1 MTGRGLHFAS
11 AAAAA
16 AADLFLLLV
25 LSAAPGMASASQD
38 RVLPEEVLETFAG
51 FVAFGDESEGDV
63 EVLLESQQ
71 EDSEDDGLE
80 LDDIELVDQL
90 AASDSEL
97 EGTAQ
102 QLNTLQGLVSSCSS
116 SSAGS
121 PTNACFSANAMQEIM
136 LKEEQAI
143 RKENAKLRALHEKL
157 ITNSA
162 CALPLVRLSLS
173 LSGSPAQPFPP
184 PPPVP
189 LQTPPSRLATSPS
202 AADATGR

>member
-1 MTGRGLHFAS
+1 MATHGSQAGTAPHTSLRIAERGVS
-11 AAAAA
+11 
-16 AADLFLLLV
+16 
-25 LSAAPGMASASQD
+25 G
-38 RVLPEEVLETFAG
+38 TAG
-51 FVAFGDESEGDV
+51 A
-63 EVLLESQQ
+63 
-71 EDSEDDGLE
+71 
-80 LDDIELVDQL
+80 
-90 AASDSEL
+90 SEL
-97 EGTAQ
+97 PD
-102 QLNTLQGLVSSCSS
+102 

-143 RKENAKLRALHEKL
+143 RKENAKLHALHQKL

-202 AADATGR
+202 AAGATGR